1 MKTGEELG
9 LNIFC
14 VDSYVG
20 IKEIYKNNMAN
31 LLVEDAKPSDI
42 EDLEERNTVEKEMQ
56 AVKILL
62 ETGEFD
68 KEMDGCLP

>member
-1 MKTGEELG
+1 MG
-9 LNIFC
+9 
-14 VDSYVG
+14 
-20 IKEIYKNNMAN
+20 N
-31 LLVEDAKPSDI
+31 LLFEDAKPSVI

-62 ETGEFD
+62 ETGKFD